1 MLRISSRSIFN
12 WMFREKAKKRIDIH
26 LNSWLFILWIFFTKN
41 IYFKAQHYYYLFYE
55 WSSFLI
61 IESLKILF
69 GIELKYIKFNGHGTL
84 LCFYRTLLKMKE
96 KWRKMYEFQCKT
108 DRNECQLRIVLKQTP
123 THILLNSCPNYVV
136 LFFFILYY
144 FYYIQKIQMN
154 DFAAHVR
161 TDTKTQDDD
170 GQAFMIKVI

>member
-136 LFFFILYY
+136 LFFYYFILLLLYT
-144 FYYIQKIQMN
+144 KN
-154 DFAAHVR
+154 SDERLCRAR
-161 TDTKTQDDD
+161 THRHEDTRWWWASIYD
-170 GQAFMIKVI
+170 